1 MLKSKI
7 QQEGTEL
14 VIKIP
19 EEVIK
24 DFNLKEGEDLN
35 WEITPYGIFVQST
48 VPTPDNSANYK

>member
-14 VIKIP
+14 VITIP
-19 EEVIK
+19 EKVIK

-35 WEITPYGIFVQST
+35 WEITPYGIFVQPTS
-48 VPTPDNSANYK
+48 PTPDNSANYK